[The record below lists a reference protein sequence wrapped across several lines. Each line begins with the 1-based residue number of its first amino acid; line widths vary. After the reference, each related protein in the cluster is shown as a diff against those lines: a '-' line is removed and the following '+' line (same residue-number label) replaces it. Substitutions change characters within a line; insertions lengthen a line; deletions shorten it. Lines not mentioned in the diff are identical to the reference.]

1 MQDGRRFVIRHSSF
15 VIRHSSFVIRHSSF
29 RLLPSA
35 FCLPTPGGYA
45 AADALWG
52 ILPAFA
58 MTPATPSAADILV
71 VDDERFSRRVLV
83 RALNNAGFACREAE
97 GGAEALQMI
106 AEAPPALLLLDY
118 AMPGGLNGAEVC
130 EQLRASAD
138 GTVAQLPVIMLTG
151 MGGEEQE
158 VFCLQAGAND
168 FVTKP
173 VNPAVLK
180 ARIDTQL
187 RLSALRQ
194 QLEAQNQE
202 LADWRVE
209 LERDL
214 EAARLT
220 QQTIIPQKLPDV
232 PGWKLASHYQ
242 PVIQVG
248 GDIYDWLWL
257 PGGRLFFWI
266 ADATGHGASAAL
278 LTALAKLLFRHA
290 AALTDS
296 PAEILRLVNADFRAN
311 FKGRLLLTAMGV
323 ALDPTTG
330 ELTMA
335 GAGHPPLLVM
345 RRGQVESWRSQ
356 CPPLG
361 LQPEL
366 TAQEESISLA
376 PGEGFFLFTDGFYD
390 VVGADGVRM
399 EMTALESDV
408 GAAFS
413 QARRTLA
420 NGTDGADG
428 FLQSL
433 LARLHQHNGGESFSD
448 DLAAVAAF
456 RTEKSAAS

>member
-1 MQDGRRFVIRHSSF
+1 MT
-15 VIRHSSFVIRHSSF
+15 
-29 RLLPSA
+29 
-35 FCLPTPGGYA
+35 PTPSPA
-45 AADALWG
+45 A
-52 ILPAFA
+52 
-58 MTPATPSAADILV
+58 TDILV

-97 GGAEALQMI
+97 GGAEALRLVD
-106 AEAPPALLLLDY
+106 EAPPALLLLDY
-118 AMPGGLNGAEVC
+118 SMPGDLNGAEVC
-130 EQLRASAD
+130 ERLRTHAD
-138 GTVAQLPVIMLTG
+138 GALAALPVIMLTG

-194 QLEAQNQE
+194 QLEAKNQE

-220 QQTIIPQKLPDV
+220 QQTIIPQRLPV
-232 PGWKLASHYQ
+232 LPGWKLAAHYQ

-248 GDIYDWLWL
+248 GDIYDWLRL
-257 PGGRLFFWI
+257 PGGRHFFWI

-290 AALTDS
+290 AALSDS
-296 PAEILRLVNADFRAN
+296 PAEILRLVNADFRAT
-311 FKGRLLLTAMGV
+311 FRGRSLLTAMGV
-323 ALDPTTG
+323 ALDPASG

-335 GAGHPPLLVM
+335 GAGHPPLMLV
-345 RRGQVESWRSQ
+345 RPGGVESRRSQ

-361 LQPEL
+361 LQADLKTED
-366 TAQEESISLA
+366 EHFSLA

-390 VVGADGVRM
+390 VTGPDGVRM
-399 EMTALESDV
+399 EMSALEAHV
-408 GAAFS
+408 RTA
-413 QARRTLA
+413 ARRVDHLTA
-420 NGTDGADG
+420 
-428 FLQSL
+428 
-433 LARLHQHNGGESFSD
+433 ESFLRTLLGRLRRFRGSDSFPD

-456 RTEKSAAS
+456 RCAEDKPAES